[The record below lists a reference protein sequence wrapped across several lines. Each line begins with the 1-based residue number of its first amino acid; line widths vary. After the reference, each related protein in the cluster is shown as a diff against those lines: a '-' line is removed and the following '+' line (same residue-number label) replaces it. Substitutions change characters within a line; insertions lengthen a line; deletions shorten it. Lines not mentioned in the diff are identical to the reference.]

1 MIRFVQLFVVF
12 CFLNSLY
19 SNELKYELVVDKLEV
34 PWAFVFLPDNSI
46 LITERKGELI
56 HFKNGVRNKIKNLPE
71 IISKNQGGLLDI
83 ELHPNYSENNW
94 IYISYSSS
102 NDKNPGTNTTILRF
116 KLNGDSAENQEIIY
130 KAIPNS
136 KRTLHY
142 GSRIVFDKENYIF
155 FSIGDRGNRDL
166 NPQDISRDGGK
177 IYRLHD
183 DGRIPIDNPFVN
195 EKNSKKAIFSYGH
208 RNPQGM
214 FYDKNEDKIWIH
226 EHGPR
231 GGDEIN
237 IIKSGNNYGW
247 PLASYGINYIGTKFT
262 DKTSIRGMIDPI
274 HYWVPS
280 IAPSG
285 MVYVDNPNYPTL
297 NKSILIGSLKFQY
310 LHQCLIE
317 NGEIIKENRLL
328 DQIGRVR
335 SIELDSD
342 NNIYVGVENLGIIR
356 LIPETNEIPLVP
368 VPSVQIKGNK

>member
-1 MIRFVQLFVVF
+1 MIRFVQLFIIF

-83 ELHPNYSENNW
+83 ELHPNYSDNNW

-142 GSRIVFDKENYIF
+142 GSRIIFDKENYIF

-166 NPQDISRDGGK
+166 NPQDITRDGGK

-183 DGRIPIDNPFVN
+183 DGRIPVDNPFLN
-195 EKNSKKAIFSYGH
+195 EKKFKKS
-208 RNPQGM
+208 
-214 FYDKNEDKIWIH
+214 
-226 EHGPR
+226 
-231 GGDEIN
+231 N
-237 IIKSGNNYGW
+237 I
-247 PLASYGINYIGTKFT
+247 
-262 DKTSIRGMIDPI
+262 
-274 HYWVPS
+274 
-280 IAPSG
+280 
-285 MVYVDNPNYPTL
+285 
-297 NKSILIGSLKFQY
+297 
-310 LHQCLIE
+310 
-317 NGEIIKENRLL
+317 
-328 DQIGRVR
+328 
-335 SIELDSD
+335 
-342 NNIYVGVENLGIIR
+342 
-356 LIPETNEIPLVP
+356 
-368 VPSVQIKGNK
+368 